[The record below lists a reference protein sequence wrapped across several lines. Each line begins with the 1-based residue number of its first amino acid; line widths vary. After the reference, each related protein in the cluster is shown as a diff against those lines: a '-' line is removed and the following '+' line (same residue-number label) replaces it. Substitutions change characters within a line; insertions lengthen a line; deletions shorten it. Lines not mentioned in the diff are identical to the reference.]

1 MPDSQETH
9 YKLLLNKGDVQ
20 EKQKQQQLGIR
31 SRDSAC

>member
-20 EKQKQQQLGIR
+20 EKQKQQLGIR